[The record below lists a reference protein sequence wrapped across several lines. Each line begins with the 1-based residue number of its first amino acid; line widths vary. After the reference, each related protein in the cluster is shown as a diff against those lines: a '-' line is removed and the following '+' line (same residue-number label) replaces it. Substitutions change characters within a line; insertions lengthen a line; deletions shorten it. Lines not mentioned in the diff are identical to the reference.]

1 MRRDKAKSVDKVI
14 AAITKNP
21 TGSARELAASSGL
34 SSKTVE
40 RLIGSPEVS
49 QTVRKVPRI
58 FALTEKDL
66 ELQELLQDEQM
77 KRIKNPEDL
86 KDIRTIELAQ
96 LAEKSLARY
105 MHLRG
110 DATDKDGAL
119 KDTKQFSREELLDM
133 LNAN

>member
-1 MRRDKAKSVDKVI
+1 MRSDKAKNIDKVA
-14 AAITKNP
+14 AAIVRNP
-21 TGSARELAASSGL
+21 LGSLEELGKESGV
-34 SSKTVE
+34 SHQTVK
-40 RLIGSPEVS
+40 RLRGSPEMLI
-49 QTVRKVPRI
+49 TVKKVPRI

-77 KRIKNPEDL
+77 KRIKNSETL